1 MSYRPLVFILLFLPT
16 VSFSS
21 SSVPEIKQQNI
32 HQQAQEKARQKNL
45 ATSGK
50 DVQGKESTLNN
61 NDGEF
66 SDTPGCL
73 AIAEVKL
80 EKLETVPRW
89 LRLQRTANQ
98 SVGHCLNIANLRHLV
113 SMLENRMMKAGYITS
128 HVSVPEQQAGTGKL
142 TLQIDAGRVGN
153 IALTEGSSDYIHIG
167 NTFPL
172 GSGELLNLRALEQG
186 LENMQRIPNTDVAIR
201 LSPGDTPGTSN
212 IDITRQQHKMWRT
225 AFWLDDAG
233 SRYTGRYQAGAAFY
247 LDNPTS
253 LNDLF
258 YFSVGRTLEYKK
270 ERGSRN
276 HAFWYSIPYGY
287 WALNFYASENSY
299 SQPLSDELADFYYH
313 GESRNTSIE
322 LSRLLFRDA
331 RQKTTLSAQ
340 LTKRS
345 YRYFLSDVE
354 LELQKKDLTNL
365 RLALSHR
372 RYLENSVLDATL
384 SAQRNVSIAGNE
396 PTAEMLYNG
405 YRPDS
410 RILQLDL
417 QAWIPFQLGTL
428 SLSYTP
434 HYFLQY
440 SPDKLISQDQ
450 FSIGNR
456 WSVRGFDGEA
466 SLTGNSGWFLSNTV
480 NLDLPRWQQQLY
492 AGVDYG
498 QIVNRADNSEAGK
511 HMAGGVIGVRGELW
525 SFGYDLFAGAPIYK
539 PENFPTDRITLGFSA
554 QWAW

>member
-1 MSYRPLVFILLFLPT
+1 MSYRPLFFILLLLPT

-21 SSVPEIKQQNI
+21 PSVPEIKQQNI

-45 ATSGK
+45 ATSGR
-50 DVQGKESTLNN
+50 DVQGKESAVDN
-61 NDGEF
+61 NDGKF
-66 SDTPGCL
+66 LDTPDCL
-73 AIAEVKL
+73 KIVEVKL
-80 EKLETVPRW
+80 DKLETVPRW

-98 SVGHCLNIANLRHLV
+98 GVGHCLNIPNLRYLV
-113 SMLENRMMKAGYITS
+113 SMLENRIMKAGYITT
-128 HVSVPEQQAGTGKL
+128 HVSVPEQQAAEGKL
-142 TLQIDAGRVGN
+142 KLQIDAGRVGEL
-153 IALTEGSSDYIHIG
+153 ALTEGSSDYIRIG

-172 GSGELLNLRALEQG
+172 ASGELLNLRALEQG
-186 LENMQRIPNTDVAIR
+186 LENMQRIPDTEVAIR
-201 LSPGDTPGTSN
+201 LYPGDTPGTSN
-212 IDITRQQHKMWRT
+212 IDITRHQRKMWRT

-258 YFSVGRTLEYKK
+258 YFSIGRTLEYNKQ
-270 ERGSRN
+270 RGSRN

-287 WALNFYASENSY
+287 WSLNFYTSENSY
-299 SQPLSDELADFYYH
+299 SQPLTDELADFYYH
-313 GESRNTSIE
+313 GESRNTSVE

-331 RQKTTLSAQ
+331 QQKTTLSAQ

-372 RYLENSVLDATL
+372 RYLENNVLDATL
-384 SAQRNVSIAGNE
+384 SVQRNVSIAGNK

-410 RILQLDL
+410 RIMQLDV
-417 QAWIPFQLGTL
+417 QAWIPFQLGNL

-456 WSVRGFDGEA
+456 WSVRGFDGES
-466 SLTGNSGWFLSNTV
+466 SLSGNSGWFLSNTV
-480 NLDLPRWQQQLY
+480 SLDLPRWQQQLY
-492 AGVDYG
+492 TGIDYG
-498 QIVNRADNSEAGK
+498 RIVSQADNSEAGK
-511 HMAGGVIGVRGELW
+511 HMAGGVIGLRGDLW
-525 SFGYDLFAGAPIYK
+525 SIGYDLFAGAPIYK
-539 PENFPTDRITLGFSA
+539 PQHFRTDSLTLGFSA